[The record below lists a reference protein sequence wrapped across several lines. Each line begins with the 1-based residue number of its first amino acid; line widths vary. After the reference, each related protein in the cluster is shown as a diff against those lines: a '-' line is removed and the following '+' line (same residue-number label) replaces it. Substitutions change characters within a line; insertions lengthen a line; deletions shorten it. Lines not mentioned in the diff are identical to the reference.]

1 MLTWQNHYSDH
12 IMTAQEAVRHIKSGD
27 RVILGHACGEP
38 QALTRALVN
47 RADELEN
54 VEIIQRVAMG
64 ESAYVQPQMQ
74 GHFKLNSL
82 FASGP
87 TRKAIAE
94 GRAEYTPSFICEI
107 PALFLENK
115 IPLDVAMISVTPPNN
130 HGYCSLGISID
141 YTIQAA
147 RSAKMVIAQVNP
159 NMPRTYG
166 DTFLHV
172 NDIDIFVPAE
182 EALIEIEPVTITP
195 VEKQI
200 GMNVASLIEDGSTI
214 QMGIGSIPDAVLGFM
229 QDKHDLGVHTE
240 LFSDGVMNLVE
251 AGVITGKRKTLH
263 QGKVVANFV
272 MGTRK
277 LYQWTHDNQ
286 ALALFPEDYV
296 NDPFVIAQNYK
307 MISINSALQV
317 DVLGQVAADT
327 LGPMQFSGVGGQ
339 VDFVR
344 GAARSRGG
352 KSIIAFPATAARGTV
367 SRVMS
372 VLTRGSAVT
381 TSRNDV
387 DYLVTEYGIAALKSR
402 TVQQRME
409 AIINIAHPDFRA
421 EIRNDCY
428 RTYFPMQL

>member
-12 IMTAQEAVRHIKSGD
+12 IMTAQEAVQHIKSGD

-47 RADELEN
+47 RANELEN
-54 VEIIQRVAMG
+54 VEIIHRVAMG
-64 ESAYVQPQMQ
+64 ESAYLQPQMQ
-74 GHFKLNSL
+74 GQFKLNSL
-82 FASGP
+82 FASAP
-87 TRKAIAE
+87 TRKAISE
-94 GRAEYTPSFICEI
+94 GRADYTPSFICEI

-147 RSAKMVIAQVNP
+147 RAAKMVIAQVNP

-182 EALIEIEPVTITP
+182 EPLIELQPSVITS

-200 GMNVASLIEDGSTI
+200 GMNVASLIEDGSTM

-251 AGVITGKRKTLH
+251 AGIITGREKTLH

-307 MISINSALQV
+307 MVSINSALQV

-352 KSIIAFPATAARGTV
+352 KSIIAFPATAARGTA
-367 SRVMS
+367 SRIMS
-372 VLTRGSAVT
+372 ILSPGSAVT

-387 DYLVTEYGIAALKSR
+387 DYLVTEYGIAALKSK
-402 TVQQRME
+402 TVRQRME

-428 RTYFPMQL
+428 RTYFPMQP